1 MMEILEVNLEG
12 ALNNVDGLHTFY
24 FEEVLHKKDENDPL
38 MQTPDGA
45 GICKFF
51 LKGTCQKGHQ
61 CQFRHSKSERSIVCK
76 HWLRYYS
83 SQIFTFSSFSHFVVE
98 HCVRR
103 EMHANFYIDMI
114 YHECQSASFSLNL
127 VFSLLKSSQCNQLL
141 IIPS

>member
-1 MMEILEVNLEG
+1 MEILEVNLEG
-12 ALNNVDGLHTFY
+12 ALNNVDGLHTFS
-24 FEEVLHKKDENDPL
+24 FEEVLHRKDENDPL

-83 SQIFTFSSFSHFVVE
+83 FQNFNMIF
-98 HCVRR
+98 
-103 EMHANFYIDMI
+103 
-114 YHECQSASFSLNL
+114 
-127 VFSLLKSSQCNQLL
+127 VFSFYCRALCKKGDACEFLHRYDLSRMPECFFFSKFGIFLLELVYFR
-141 IIPS
+141 